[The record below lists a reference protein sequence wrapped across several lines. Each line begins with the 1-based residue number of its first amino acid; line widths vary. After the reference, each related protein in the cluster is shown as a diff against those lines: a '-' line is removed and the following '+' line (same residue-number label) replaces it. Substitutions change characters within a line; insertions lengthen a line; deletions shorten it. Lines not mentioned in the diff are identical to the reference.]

1 MYVVITINY
10 SISYLT
16 SAWWAPKF
24 HDYQQTIFT
33 HRHCASF
40 GLFTFWWWRHN
51 QLYGA
56 VDDLTNTC
64 ATPVMTSQL
73 VLQHIIIII
82 IIIIIMIMIM
92 IIIMTMIT
100 ITITIT
106 ITIIIIIIIIIIFIY
121 IAPSSYIACI
131 SKALHISIHVK
142 RAMWDLH
149 KTFIIMKFYLHILIL
164 QVTKTFP
171 IGN

>member
-73 VLQHIIIII
+73 VLQHIIIKII
-82 IIIIIMIMIM
+82 IMIIIMIMIM
-92 IIIMTMIT
+92 IT

-106 ITIIIIIIIIIIFIY
+106 IIIIIIFIY

-131 SKALHISIHVK
+131 SKALHISIHEK